1 MKSLVLS
8 SLILIFSLHVYG
20 APKRKKIDTDKL
32 QKKYWTSKDYKT
44 GVVQSR
50 AFSKTNKFRLG
61 LEFMNLMNDKYSTI
75 DGVSNYR
82 IDSSYFINE
91 RLGFGLY
98 YEDLNLKNNTAISEM
113 LKFDDGNFTLD
124 HVKASQF
131 FGASLEFVPIYSK
144 MSWMNEKIIYF
155 DLSISPKVGF
165 ASYQQ
170 QVNQSSPEEEI
181 ALSGGLD
188 LAANIFINKRFSFTA
203 AYRIRAFQADVLDF
217 NSGLVN
223 EEGKIQLQNF
233 VTLGLNT
240 YF

>member
-1 MKSLVLS
+1 MKSLVVS
-8 SLILIFSLHVYG
+8 FLILTFSLQVFG
-20 APKRKKIDTDKL
+20 APRRKKIDTERL

-75 DGVSNYR
+75 DGAANYR
-82 IDSSYFINE
+82 VDGSYFANE
-91 RLGFGLY
+91 RLGVGFY
-98 YEDLNLKNNTAISEM
+98 FEDLSLKNNTAISEM

-131 FGASLEFVPIYSK
+131 YGASIEFVPIYSK
-144 MSWMNEKIIYF
+144 MSWMNKKIIYF
-155 DLSISPKVGF
+155 DLSISPKIGF
-165 ASYQQ
+165 ANYQQ
-170 QVNQSSPEEEI
+170 QVDSVNLEEETS
-181 ALSGGLD
+181 LSGGLD
-188 LAANIFINKRFSFTA
+188 LAANIFISKHFSFSA

-217 NSGLVN
+217 NTGLVV
-223 EEGKIQLQNF
+223 EEGKIQMQNF